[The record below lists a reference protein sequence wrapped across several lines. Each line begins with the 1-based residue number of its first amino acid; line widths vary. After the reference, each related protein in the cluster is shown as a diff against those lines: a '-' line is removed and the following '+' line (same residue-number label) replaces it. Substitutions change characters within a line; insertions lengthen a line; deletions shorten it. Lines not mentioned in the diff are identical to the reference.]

1 MSLRE
6 LIVSGDSTG
15 QTLLAEWDRENAE
28 AAEIA
33 NNGGQVA
40 FVDVQVVY
48 RLKHTTHSVREPYI
62 RQVAP
67 GALVFINKLAMY
79 VRAEYVAVSIEAQ
92 ATEGN
97 TRSVNV
103 MAADILAIEIV
114 SEPHIPDQNQD
125 DERRAKLRRSVAPE

>member
-1 MSLRE
+1 MSLRDM
-6 LIVSGDSTG
+6 IMPHDSTG
-15 QTLLAEWDRENAE
+15 QTLLAEWDRENE
-28 AAEIA
+28 LAAETA
-33 NNGGQVA
+33 NQGVTIP

-67 GALVFINKLAMY
+67 GALTAINKLAMY
-79 VRAEYVAVSIEAQ
+79 VHNEYVGISIEAQ
-92 ATEGN
+92 ANEGN

-103 MAADILAIEIV
+103 RAADVLAIEVV
-114 SEPHIPDQNQD
+114 SEPHIPEQNQD